1 MVADVISCDKLL
13 RHPRGLV
20 WELISSPDMYPM
32 FFTGV
37 GSCET
42 LIESTEAGPDPEYV
56 VLSAKV
62 KARVRLI
69 LSNTKESLAIE
80 GVDNDG
86 LISVRLFEERSAQ
99 TRVRITVLRAASVL
113 PAGIKKPSAAVNQ
126 WLMDG
131 LDRIDDYLSG
141 APTSTVSNSG
151 DNGNLQVSIAKLMVS
166 VGVVRIPRP
175 DRGLRQLSSLARWG
189 FTLQG
194 GYAAAAARAPKQLAI
209 ADDAGQLTF
218 EQLDRRTEGLATGLM
233 RAGITETSKIGLLAR
248 NNIAMVE
255 CLIAFG
261 MLGVDVMLLNNALA
275 ATQIQIAVARNGLTK
290 VFVDDDLDELVRYV
304 PWEVELVST
313 GRRSAIN
320 GRRGLDDFVVADKP
334 GVLPPTRP
342 GHQVVQ
348 TSGTSGTP
356 KGALRPTPRGFAV
369 IAAMLSRMPMKM
381 NETMLISAP
390 IFHAWGLG
398 CLQISTPLRA
408 TVILQ
413 EKFDPEECL
422 RAIATRKVT
431 TMIAVPVMLQRI
443 VDLPAK
449 VRQKY
454 DTSSLRLVA
463 CSGSPLNASL
473 VQRFTEAFGEV
484 LYNFYG
490 STEVSWAT
498 IADPEDLAI
507 APTTVGRPPL
517 GTTIAI
523 LDADRRPV
531 PRGVTGRIFVGNE
544 MLFEGYVADP
554 SPASVNGL
562 LDTGDL
568 GHLDADG
575 RLYIDGRDDEMI
587 ISGGENVFPRPVE
600 DALAFLPQ
608 VSDVAVVGTSDDSFG
623 QRLSAFVVLNKDA
636 GLDGDMVR
644 AFIKNRLSKFHVPRD
659 VYFVEAL
666 PRTSTGKV
674 IKRLLLADCERDGVR
689 PQ

>member
-13 RHPRGLV
+13 SHPRGLV
-20 WELISSPDMYPM
+20 WELISSPEMYPM
-32 FFTGV
+32 FFSGV

-42 LIESTEAGPDPEYV
+42 LVEGSENGPDPEYV
-56 VLSAKV
+56 VHTRNART
-62 KARVRLI
+62 RVRLI
-69 LSNTKESLAIE
+69 LSNSKESLAIE
-80 GVDNDG
+80 GVDSDA

-99 TRVRITVLRAASVL
+99 TRVRITVLRAGSVL
-113 PAGIKKPSAAVNQ
+113 TGRIKKPSVAVNQ

-131 LDRIDDYLSG
+131 LDRIDEYLSG
-141 APTSTVSNSG
+141 APTSAVSNMG
-151 DNGNLQVSIAKLMVS
+151 EHGNLQISIARLMVG
-166 VGVVRIPRP
+166 VGVVRMARP
-175 DRGLRQLSSLARWG
+175 DRGLRQLGSLARWG

-209 ADDAGQLTF
+209 SDDSGQLTF
-218 EQLDRRTEGLATGLM
+218 EQLDKRAEGLATGLM
-233 RAGITETSKIGLLAR
+233 RDGVNESSKIGLLSR
-248 NNIAMVE
+248 NSIAMVE
-255 CLIAFG
+255 SLIAFG

-275 ATQIQIAVARNGLTK
+275 ATQIQIAVAKNQLTR
-290 VFVDDDLDELVRYV
+290 VFVDDELDELVRYV
-304 PWEVELVST
+304 PWEVELIST
-313 GRRSAIN
+313 ARRSVVE
-320 GRRGLDDFVVADKP
+320 GRRGLDDFIVFDSP
-334 GVLPPTRP
+334 GLLPPIQP

-348 TSGTSGTP
+348 TSGTSGSP

-369 IAAMLSRMPMKM
+369 IAAMLSRMPMQM
-381 NETMLISAP
+381 NEIMMIAAP
-390 IFHAWGLG
+390 VFHSWGLG

-408 TVILQ
+408 AVILQ
-413 EKFDPEECL
+413 AKFDPEECL
-422 RAIATRKVT
+422 RTIATRRVT
-431 TMIAVPVMLQRI
+431 TLIAVPIMLQRI
-443 VDLPAK
+443 VDLPAS
-449 VRQKY
+449 VRQRY

-498 IADPEDLAI
+498 IADPEDLKI

-517 GTTIAI
+517 GTSIAI

-544 MLFEGYVADP
+544 MLFEGYLADP
-554 SPASVNGL
+554 SPMSVNGL

-608 VSDVAVVGTSDDSFG
+608 VADVAVVGTDDGKFG
-623 QRLSAFVVLNKDA
+623 QRLAAFIVLHQ
-636 GLDGDMVR
+636 GGSLDGEMVR
-644 AFIKNRLSKFHVPRD
+644 TFIKNRLSKFHVPRD
-659 VYFVEAL
+659 VYFVKAL

-674 IKRLLLADCERDGVR
+674 IKRLLVADSIRDGVN